1 MDILSVLL
9 IGVATNLD
17 NLLIGAALGLRR
29 RHISWLNNLLIALC
43 SGAAALVCCSLS
55 SLLAG
60 LGRLPAI
67 FGGSLLIL
75 LGVLSLLPA
84 KGAPA
89 EEKIMQAGAPAK
101 LSPGESLML
110 GVALALNCLAAAF
123 GVGMSGLSPLL
134 VGLFVGGFSFLSVGI
149 GNVLASP
156 PEKAQRQA
164 ALPAFRHRHDGTRS
178 FADFH
183 LSTRLCRKRPGGL
196 LQIAERNA
204 GLLGPA
210 VL

>member
-55 SLLAG
+55 SLLAR

-67 FGGSLLIL
+67 LGGSLLIL

-84 KGAPA
+84 KENPA
-89 EEKIMQAGAPAK
+89 EERVMRTGAPAK
-101 LSPGESLML
+101 LSPSESLAL

-123 GVGMSGLSPLL
+123 GIGMSGISPLL

-149 GNVLASP
+149 GNVLGL
-156 PEKAQRQA
+156 KTGKK
-164 ALPAFRHRHDGTRS
+164 LN
-178 FADFH
+178 
-183 LSTRLCRKRPGGL
+183 GGL
-196 LQIAERNA
+196 LSLLSAIAMMGLGILQIFS
-204 GLLGPA
+204 
-210 VL
+210 

>member
-29 RHISWLNNLLIALC
+29 RHISWMNNLLIALC

-149 GNVLASP
+149 GNVLGLTTG
-156 PEKAQRQA
+156 KKLNGR
-164 ALPAFRHRHDGTRS
+164 L
-178 FADFH
+178 
-183 LSTRLCRKRPGGL
+183 LSLLSAIAMMGLGL
-196 LQIAERNA
+196 LQIFT
-204 GLLGPA
+204 
-210 VL
+210 